1 MLNVGENAPDF
12 TVTTH
17 EGQPLSLSS
26 LRGHKILL
34 WFYPKADTGG

>member
-1 MLNVGENAPDF
+1 MLNVGEKAPEF
-12 TVTTH
+12 TAITH

-26 LRGHKILL
+26 LCGRKILL